1 MGTLWVPIY
10 NARRSNIVQ
19 ALRNKPVAEA
29 SRLLGFASTYISD
42 RNLVNILNQYDL
54 NHKRNDVQL
63 TRQLHAFANV
73 PGLKE
78 QVARWLSS

>member
-1 MGTLWVPIY
+1 MSL
-10 NARRSNIVQ
+10 NIVQ
-19 ALRNKPVAEA
+19 ALRSKSVTEA

-54 NHKRNDVQL
+54 NHKRNDAQL
-63 TRQLHAFANV
+63 IQQLHAFAGV

-78 QVARWLSS
+78 QVARWLAS